1 MVEKVVFDPANASR
15 LLAVGG
21 SSRRWNQSETFGWVW
36 ESTDGGRKWRHLTTL
51 FEGGSVPDAKKGVN
65 IVAAAFA
72 SGKLGLAYV
81 VADGVGV
88 FVSRDSGRTWEKSA
102 TFPARNAHRLA
113 VHPSKPETLW
123 VCTGPEVKPGESAH
137 SPGGVFRSDDAGKT
151 WVSIIGDLPQEKG
164 DGYKFTA
171 GFEAMAVSPADP
183 DVIWVND
190 HRWDTGVIY
199 RTENGGKHWKPVA
212 TKQNAGQADNDAA
225 HKALRTTA
233 RIETATPAGLSLAG
247 LAADPRDPLVV
258 YGFNT
263 EFLLRTRDGGATW
276 TDITALRPDPKKPD
290 HWRGRG
296 WTGWC
301 STNIGFNPYRDGQA
315 VVQAMDAGRVWI
327 SDDGFKTFRY
337 PAREPNP
344 RGGGNDITFTKDG
357 AIFATTG
364 QSGQFNGILRSGD
377 GGATFET
384 LSGEKR
390 GLPEAGWEKG
400 PEGAGIYAHPEDSK
414 RVWAALGGRLMQS
427 TDGGET

>member
-1 MVEKVVFDPANASR
+1 
-15 LLAVGG
+15 
-21 SSRRWNQSETFGWVW
+21 
-36 ESTDGGRKWRHLTTL
+36 
-51 FEGGSVPDAKKGVN
+51 
-65 IVAAAFA
+65 
-72 SGKLGLAYV
+72 
-81 VADGVGV
+81 
-88 FVSRDSGRTWEKSA
+88 
-102 TFPARNAHRLA
+102 
-113 VHPSKPETLW
+113 
-123 VCTGPEVKPGESAH
+123 
-137 SPGGVFRSDDAGKT
+137 
-151 WVSIIGDLPQEKG
+151 
-164 DGYKFTA
+164 
-171 GFEAMAVSPADP
+171 MAVSPADP

-190 HRWDTGVIY
+190 HCWNTGVIY

-212 TKQNAGQADNDAA
+212 TKQNVGPADNDAA

-258 YGFNT
+258 HGFNT

-344 RGGGNDITFTKDG
+344 WGDGNDITFTKDG

-390 GLPEAGWEKG
+390 GLPEAGWEEG

-414 RVWAALGGRLMQS
+414 RVWAALGGRLRQS
-427 TDGGET
+427 TDSGETWSPFEDTPAWFTWIAGDPTKAGRFYVSAAHGVYAIDNGAAPVCIGGPAPAGGGRINVDAKGRVLACQWRSGRAGL